1 MTNDPD
7 ASRRWNGHHGP
18 VLHSRDG
25 FDVIDC
31 AACGFRHVVPI
42 PDEDAL
48 RDIYKH
54 DYHVKD
60 KPLMLQHQLEDRE
73 WLEATGDARL
83 AVLERLLG
91 RVGSLLDVGAGNGF
105 FLARAKALGLAARG
119 VEPSDK
125 AAAHARSLGLAVDC
139 ETFGPACAA
148 RLGRFDVV
156 HLGEVLEHLPDPAGM
171 LRLCGTALN
180 PGGLLAVSVP
190 NDYTAVQRVLHQDLG
205 VRPWW
210 VAPPHHLNYFDR
222 DSLEGL
228 FRRTGFAPC
237 HAAVSFPMELFLLM
251 GKNYLDDPALGRECH
266 AMRKALELA
275 LLGSGNSRLLEAL
288 HEGFARA
295 GMGRTLL
302 VVGRKQQQDAP

>member
-91 RVGSLLDVGAGNGF
+91 RVGSLLDVVKQAPRRRQRNRGAHTAAQNRNRAQHPNHTEQSCASQSRNSGIF
-105 FLARAKALGLAARG
+105 ERKTARARTAR
-119 VEPSDK
+119 
-125 AAAHARSLGLAVDC
+125 
-139 ETFGPACAA
+139 
-148 RLGRFDVV
+148 
-156 HLGEVLEHLPDPAGM
+156 
-171 LRLCGTALN
+171 
-180 PGGLLAVSVP
+180 
-190 NDYTAVQRVLHQDLG
+190 
-205 VRPWW
+205 
-210 VAPPHHLNYFDR
+210 
-222 DSLEGL
+222 
-228 FRRTGFAPC
+228 
-237 HAAVSFPMELFLLM
+237 
-251 GKNYLDDPALGRECH
+251 
-266 AMRKALELA
+266 
-275 LLGSGNSRLLEAL
+275 
-288 HEGFARA
+288 
-295 GMGRTLL
+295 
-302 VVGRKQQQDAP
+302 